1 MKVVWAEA
9 AENDL
14 LEIGA
19 YIKEANPSRAVSF
32 IDEIIQAGEGIA
44 DMPRAFALVP
54 RLEGKGIR
62 KLAVGR
68 YLILYR
74 IEAEGVRILHV
85 AHGARDYI
93 RSLFP
98 DD

>member
-14 LEIGA
+14 AEIGA
-19 YIKEANPSRAVSF
+19 YIKKDNPNRAASF
-32 IDEIIQAGEGIA
+32 IDDIIREAEA
-44 DMPRAFALVP
+44 LCDMPRAFALVP
-54 RLEGKGIR
+54 RLERLGIR
-62 KLAVGR
+62 KRAFGR

-74 IEAEGVRILHV
+74 IEAEDVRILHV
-85 AHGARDYI
+85 AHGSRDYI
-93 RSLFP
+93 RSLFS